1 VLGVP
6 LEGPAYFVSNGG
18 EALPDLIMVLQGDGV
33 KLDLVGNTFIENKK
47 NTTSATFKT
56 LPDVP
61 ISTFELTLPEGK
73 YSAFGTDK
81 NLCKS
86 KLAMPTA
93 LTGQNGAVVHETTKV
108 AVTGCPKARPKARNA
123 KKAAKGKKR
132 RI

>member
-1 VLGVP
+1 
-6 LEGPAYFVSNGG
+6 
-18 EALPDLIMVLQGDGV
+18 V

-47 NTTSATFKT
+47 NTTSATFKQ

-61 ISTFELTLPEGK
+61 ISAFELTLPEGK

-93 LTGQNGAVVHETTKV
+93 LTGQNGAVVHESTKV
-108 AVTGCPKARPKARNA
+108 AVAGCPKSPKAH
-123 KKAAKGKKR
+123 KAAKGKKR
-132 RI
+132 RT